1 MIMAP
6 RLGPRQVED
15 NDPFLWDVEQ
25 VVAELCGANCPWA
38 KDPAAFADRL
48 RAEELDGRTLLTYQS
63 TTSLDR
69 LLNRLSFQTLRD
81 ESRFNEKVNDL
92 RLQSPSF
99 VAWRFALDRKQER
112 VSGIIASEEDGN
124 IEEDRLSY
132 VPEEAPY
139 PRSQDARINGIVSS
153 PATPALGQVPI
164 LGGSQSS
171 AVERRLSTPFELK
184 RPATH
189 GDDSATDAA
198 EPPPK
203 KSRVQPTNISLQTV
217 TEHIVALPWE
227 HAPTWAY
234 IGDGALTQE
243 MLTSDSEPVTSLVL
257 DYVDKVSSEEEFT
270 VKPKWMPPGRR
281 MAVAM
286 VMRRLLI
293 KNARNLVRIDDGE
306 EVISEFGI
314 DKEDRIL
321 ALSDLPSE
329 LDDDTRQEIED
340 ERLEAEELRLQEDG
354 IPQHKVQEILDE
366 EIEAFT
372 RLWKTRKASRL
383 KREAWSLWNQARKG
397 KRNIMSEQ
405 SRTEIRAL
413 DERIATYTGRILRE
427 RWQVESEVRAQ
438 AQILEASVEDRLY
451 QAWKLNVLECRVE
464 PERPLKPA
472 RPSLTPKKR
481 PAAMEEVLTSSD
493 EEDDTDFIVHDED
506 PLPMDISDAA
516 ADSSN
521 DAANDAASGQTRHA
535 PEAANGDG
543 DAAQGSDGE
552 TSQSLK
558 ANPTTPVRTRHP
570 QSPKVPPSQHSVT
583 VIDLTLEPDSQPT
596 EASTTDA
603 VNGPSLK
610 SLGSLSP
617 ITAHDAK
624 FWSNQNDRWRLV
636 LWVMANMTFNRR
648 KAVFVA
654 LQTYSPLNV
663 WKMYVTV
670 FLNEPPQDYGMVG
683 TWTENELLCFDIAR
697 LFLTHLRCRVQA
709 EKRLVPPTKKTIHKI
724 RSNNEG
730 FSLFCR
736 WLREKE
742 SIFPTADQIY
752 RGHDPDNIPDSD
764 EEIPADKELEEYG
777 SPQKRRKQTKEVVQN
792 RDALTLRQVA
802 KERIKEQET
811 RRQKLRAQLA
821 GLGSLVHGDNRIIIN
836 ESKDEEQELVYVDK
850 DISRSIKEHQ
860 IDGVRFLWNQ
870 IVLPPML
877 RQGCL
882 LAHTMGL
889 GKTMQVITFL
899 VALAQASSD
908 AKTATQIPEDLRKS
922 KTLILC
928 PAGLVNN
935 WMDELCKWAPKDS
948 LGPLVSLDSAAT
960 SFMREDIIREWAA
973 DGGVLVLGY
982 DMFKAF
988 FRKDKSDDEGRLQ
1001 YEELAALLLETPRIV
1016 VADEAHKLKTQ
1027 SGVLNSLCSQFYTS
1041 GRIALTGSPLSNN
1054 TIEYYSMIHWVAP
1067 NFLGPL
1073 EEFKDIYVREIEDGL
1088 ARDSLAVDKKRA
1100 LRKLHALKT
1109 TVAPKVHRATIK
1121 VLSHDLPPK
1130 SEFVISVPPTKLQ
1143 CDLYTLYINAIH
1155 DGGVGRQG
1163 SALTAAR
1170 DLVLLCNHPACFGY
1184 KVMQEIATG
1193 TDNKASTF
1201 PAGII
1206 NEANRLTNSNPT
1218 IQDPSYSAKV
1228 LYLCRIL
1235 DVSRAVGDKVL
1246 VFSQSIPTLDYLQKI
1261 MEMQDRRFCRLDG
1274 GSKINERQHQ
1284 TRAFNDGQQD
1294 VYLISTRAGGV
1305 GLNIQG
1311 ANRVVIFDSQ
1321 WNPADDQQAVGRAYR
1336 LGQLKHVFV
1345 YYLMVAGTIEQ
1356 ELHNQAVFKGQ
1367 LATRVVD
1374 QKNPISWGQRHGKYL
1389 MHIQHPKD
1397 GARTPNLAAFK
1408 GKDQI
1413 LDDLIQNPPR
1423 TVWPEP
1429 QQLQIRKLVS
1439 TDTFEEEDIDA
1450 TLTLEERK
1458 EAEEAVRLDRLRRT
1472 DPTEHAKLVA
1482 EQQAHQAQQWQHP
1495 IHAVSTPNGGNMT
1508 SIPPP
1513 TQPHGTT
1520 RPPHHIPDLNGPTT
1534 MAPSIGAASADGQR
1548 REPALQESNSGVP
1561 DRSSGADDAAPA
1573 VAIPNVPP
1581 PPMPMVGA
1589 NTYFGR
1595 QTEVMSSTHSPG
1607 PATSASAATDQP
1619 PPTSPMGM
1627 PAPAFT
1633 FNSSQSQP
1641 LDATFQQKLI
1651 ERLEAIP
1658 GVTRHSVITLAH
1670 GGIQHRA
1677 ISLARSIQQVL
1688 EARGAGFLPDKV
1700 QWKLLTELL
1709 DNERFTIALAYGLLT
1724 PNYVASAGRKVLRS
1738 RVDSLERLSP
1748 ETFMAQCS
1756 LKTQNK
1762 DPVELQRHSTSGA
1775 SSSRARKEDSAVLAE
1790 MSKSRQTQAMAI
1802 DDCPPGRTHH

>member
-1 MIMAP
+1 MAP

-48 RAEELDGRTLLTYQS
+48 RAEELDGRTLLTFQS

-69 LLNRLSFQTLRD
+69 LLNRLDFKTLRD
-81 ESRFNEKVNDL
+81 ESRFNEKVNEL

-99 VAWRFALDRKQER
+99 AAWRFSLDRKQER
-112 VSGIIASEEDGN
+112 VSGIIANQEDGN
-124 IEEDRLSY
+124 IEEDRLPY
-132 VPEEAPY
+132 VPEEAPS
-139 PRSQDARINGIVSS
+139 PISQDARTPGTVSS
-153 PATPALGQVPI
+153 SATPAIGQMAI
-164 LGGSQSS
+164 SGGSQSS
-171 AVERRLSTPFELK
+171 AIGRRLLPTPFELK

-189 GDDSATDAA
+189 DNDIVTDAA

-203 KSRVQPTNISLQTV
+203 KSRVQPTNISVQTV
-217 TEHIVALPWE
+217 TEQFVALPWE
-227 HAPTWAY
+227 RAPAWAY

-257 DYVDKVSSEEEFT
+257 DYVDQVSSEEEFT
-270 VKPKWMPPGRR
+270 VKPKRLPPGRR
-281 MAVAM
+281 IAVAM

-293 KNARNLVRIDDGE
+293 KNARNLVRIDEGE
-306 EVISEFGI
+306 EVVSDFGV
-314 DKEDRIL
+314 DEKDMIL

-329 LDDDTRQEIED
+329 LDDDTRREIED
-340 ERLEAEELRLQEDG
+340 ERLEAEELRLQADG
-354 IPQHKVQEILDE
+354 IPQHKVQEILDQ

-372 RLWKTRKASRL
+372 RLWETRKATKL

-405 SRTEIRAL
+405 SRSEIRAL
-413 DERIATYTGRILRE
+413 DERIAAYTSRILRE
-427 RWQVESEVRAQ
+427 GWQVESEVRAQ
-438 AQILEASVEDRLY
+438 ALILEASVEDRLY
-451 QAWKLNVLECRVE
+451 QAWKLNVIECRVE
-464 PERPLKPA
+464 PERERPLAPA

-506 PLPMDISDAA
+506 PAPMDISDAA
-516 ADSSN
+516 ADPSS
-521 DAANDAASGQTRHA
+521 DAASGQTPHA
-535 PEAANGDG
+535 PEATNGDG
-543 DAAQGSDGE
+543 GATQSSDDD
-552 TSQSLK
+552 SQRLRADS
-558 ANPTTPVRTRHP
+558 TTPVRTRHP
-570 QSPKVPPSQHSVT
+570 PSPTAPPSQHSVP

-610 SLGSLSP
+610 SLSSLSL

-636 LWVMANMTFNRR
+636 LWVLAKMTFNRR

-654 LQTYSPLNV
+654 VQTCSPLKV
-663 WKMYVTV
+663 WKTYVTG
-670 FLNEPPQDYGMVG
+670 FLNEPPQDYGTVG
-683 TWTENELLCFDIAR
+683 TWTEKELLCFDIAR

-709 EKRLVPPTKKTIHKI
+709 EKRLMPPTNNTMHKI
-724 RSNNEG
+724 RSNKEG
-730 FSLFCR
+730 FSLFCQ
-736 WLREKE
+736 WLRNKE

-752 RGHDPDNIPDSD
+752 RGHDNIPDSD

-777 SPQKRRKQTKEVVQN
+777 SPQKRKKQTKEVVQN
-792 RDALTLRQVA
+792 RDALTLRQLA
-802 KERIKEQET
+802 KERIKEQEA
-811 RRQKLRAQLA
+811 RRQRLRSQLE
-821 GLGSLVHGDNRIIIN
+821 GLGSSIHGDTRIIIN
-836 ESKDEEQELVYVDK
+836 ESKDDEQELVYVNE
-850 DISRSIKEHQ
+850 DIAHSIKEHQ

-870 IVLPPML
+870 IVLPPTL

-899 VALAQASSD
+899 VALAQASRD
-908 AKTATQIPEDLRKS
+908 AKTATQIPEDLRNS
-922 KTLILC
+922 QTLILC

-935 WMDELCKWAPKDS
+935 WMDELCKWAPEDS

-960 SFMREDIIREWAA
+960 PFMREDILREWAA

-988 FRKDKSDDEGRLQ
+988 FRKDKTDDEGRLQ
-1001 YEELAALLLETPRIV
+1001 YEELAALLLETPKIV
-1016 VADEAHKLKTQ
+1016 VADEAHKLKAQ
-1027 SGVLNSLCSQFYTS
+1027 NGVLNSLCSQFHTS

-1073 EEFKDIYVREIEDGL
+1073 EEFKEIYVREIENGL
-1088 ARDSLAVDKKRA
+1088 ARDSVASDKRLA

-1143 CDLYTLYINAIH
+1143 CDLYTLYINAMH
-1155 DGGVGRQG
+1155 DGGAGRSG
-1163 SALTAAR
+1163 AALTAAK
-1170 DLVLLCNHPACFGY
+1170 DLVLLCNHPVCFGS
-1184 KVMQEIATG
+1184 KVRQVMQEIATG
-1193 TDNKASTF
+1193 TANKASTF
-1201 PAGII
+1201 PTGII
-1206 NEANRLTNSNPT
+1206 DEANRLTNPHTNST

-1235 DVSRAVGDKVL
+1235 DVSRAIGDKVL
-1246 VFSQSIPTLDYLQKI
+1246 VFSQSLPTLDYLQKI
-1261 MEMQDRRFCRLDG
+1261 METQDRRFCRLDG

-1284 TRAFNDGQQD
+1284 TRAFNEGQQD
-1294 VYLISTRAGGV
+1294 VYLISTKAGGV

-1336 LGQLKHVFV
+1336 LGQRKHVFV

-1389 MHIQHPKD
+1389 MHIQHPNNETR
-1397 GARTPNLAAFK
+1397 APNLEAFI

-1413 LDDLIQNPPR
+1413 LDILIREPPR
-1423 TVWPEP
+1423 TTRPEP
-1429 QQLQIRKLVS
+1429 QQLQISKLVS

-1458 EAEEAVRLDRLRRT
+1458 EAEEAVRLDHLRRT
-1472 DPTEHAKLVA
+1472 DPPEHAKLMA
-1482 EQQAHQAQQWQHP
+1482 EQQAHLAQQCQHP
-1495 IHAVSTPNGGNMT
+1495 TQNGGKMT
-1508 SIPPP
+1508 PIPPP
-1513 TQPHGTT
+1513 TQPYSTT
-1520 RPPHHIPDLNGPTT
+1520 RPPHHIPGLNGPTT
-1534 MAPSIGAASADGQR
+1534 MAHNFGVGVASADGPR
-1548 REPALQESNSGVP
+1548 REHAPAAAESGPAPRESNSGVP
-1561 DRSSGADDAAPA
+1561 GKSSGTDDASPVVA
-1573 VAIPNVPP
+1573 VANVPP

-1595 QTEVMSSTHSPG
+1595 QSEVMSSTHSPG
-1607 PATSASAATDQP
+1607 PATSASAAPAQAP
-1619 PPTSPMGM
+1619 PASPASV

-1633 FNSSQSQP
+1633 LGSSQSQP
-1641 LDATFQQKLI
+1641 LDAIFQQKLT

-1658 GVTRHSVITLAH
+1658 GIPGLAH

-1677 ISLARSIQQVL
+1677 RSLARSIQQVL

-1709 DNERFTIALAYGLLT
+1709 DNERFTTAMAYGLLT
-1724 PNYVASAGRKVLRS
+1724 PKYVASAGRKVLQS
-1738 RVDSLERLSP
+1738 RVDSLERLSHQS
-1748 ETFMAQCS
+1748 FMTQCN
-1756 LKTQNK
+1756 LKTKNK
-1762 DPVELQRHSTSGA
+1762 DP
-1775 SSSRARKEDSAVLAE
+1775 AV
-1790 MSKSRQTQAMAI
+1790 
-1802 DDCPPGRTHH
+1802 